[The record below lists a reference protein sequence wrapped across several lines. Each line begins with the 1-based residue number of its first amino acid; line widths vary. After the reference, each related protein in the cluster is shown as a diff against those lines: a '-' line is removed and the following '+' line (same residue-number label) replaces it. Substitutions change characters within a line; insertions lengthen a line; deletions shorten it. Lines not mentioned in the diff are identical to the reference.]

1 MKEDIQNNLDILK
14 EQVLES
20 LEELK
25 TNKRFI
31 TDIKP
36 QMKKELMSAASK
48 MKTAKGVGRA
58 DWPEI
63 DEWFDKFLKEY
74 FS

>member
-1 MKEDIQNNLDILK
+1 
-14 EQVLES
+14 
-20 LEELK
+20 
-25 TNKRFI
+25 
-31 TDIKP
+31 
-36 QMKKELMSAASK
+36 MKKELISVASK

-63 DEWFDKFLKEY
+63 DEWFDRFLKEY